1 MQILL
6 FIIVFSIKIR
16 AVCVLGAC
24 APLNPVKKEQSTS
37 TLIQR
42 HFSQPANVCNGNWR
56 NGKKIPVSVSLTS
69 SVFRYHFVCACRGL
83 SSTIVYYYIFCIN
96 CFSFDFIDVVSGVSF
111 YVHFISLENNFFFF
125 SLCFAL
131 FRWMAAFYCILH
143 FHHTIYFCYFY
154 SLIFYVFCF
163 RRCFNLDLCT
173 LFSSTAKKR

>member
-1 MQILL
+1 MHSMQILL

-111 YVHFISLENNFFFF
+111 YVHFISLENKFFFF
-125 SLCFAL
+125 LALLCFVSLDGSVLLHTAL
-131 FRWMAAFYCILH
+131 SPHDLFLLLLFAH
-143 FHHTIYFCYFY
+143 F
-154 SLIFYVFCF
+154 L
-163 RRCFNLDLCT
+163 RL
-173 LFSSTAKKR
+173 LFSALL